1 MSSEGQG
8 EKEVGDGDRGQV
20 PGEEPSLESGP
31 QGRICA
37 AWAPTPTPPS
47 PITKEGGPPP
57 TPRPHP
63 RSLVAVV
70 VELVVAAQGRQA
82 PLADGKGEEDLGA
95 RVHPHLRER
104 GPEEV
109 AKRWGKPAGSLVCM
123 TTQPPMTSGPSA
135 SPQSIPRPPAGPP
148 PPLLGVR
155 QTSRVCMLS
164 TLAPGQL
171 YYYFFYIISF
181 LWWAYFA
188 SKPREKQ
195 PEVFR
200 SPDLVW
206 GRRHLG

>member
-37 AWAPTPTPPS
+37 AWAPTPTPPT

-95 RVHPHLRER
+95 RVHPHLHREKARKLPLR
-104 GPEEV
+104 GAHRPTAEPGWRYR
-109 AKRWGKPAGSLVCM
+109 AL
-123 TTQPPMTSGPSA
+123 PSA
-135 SPQSIPRPPAGPP
+135 GAESPE
-148 PPLLGVR
+148 
-155 QTSRVCMLS
+155 TMLS
-164 TLAPGQL
+164 QWARIPGPLDGVSWAPPGWHGHQ
-171 YYYFFYIISF
+171 
-181 LWWAYFA
+181 
-188 SKPREKQ
+188 
-195 PEVFR
+195 
-200 SPDLVW
+200 D
-206 GRRHLG
+206 